1 MKLDLDFVR
10 QQFPAFAEP
19 SLHDSVFVENAG
31 GSYMCTQTI
40 RLLER
45 YYRRCKVQPYHLNP
59 AAQTAGIAMD
69 AGHQALAPYLNVNA
83 NELYFG
89 PSTSQ
94 NTYVL
99 ANSVWGY
106 LQAGDEIIVTNQDH
120 EANSG
125 AWRKLQD
132 RGVVVR
138 EWAVDPHSGSLS
150 LAKLEAM
157 LGDKTKLV
165 IFPHCSNILGE
176 INPVAQICDLAHQV
190 GAKTIVDGVSFA
202 GHGLPDVA
210 ALGADVY
217 LFSLYKVYGPH
228 QGVMVIRSAMAEL
241 LSTQAHYFNGDIRE
255 KRLIPAGPD
264 HAQIA
269 GAKGVSDYFDALY
282 QHHFT
287 ESTNSHEQEN
297 STEPTSSMQQAE
309 AVRNL
314 LHQAEL
320 QTLSKLLDY
329 LKQHPKVRIIGPTD
343 PTNRAPTISI
353 IPVGQTPQALVQSL
367 GEVGILAGAG
377 HFYSTRL
384 LDAMGID
391 LTTGVARFSM
401 VHYNSMSDV
410 DRLIAALDSIL

>member
-10 QQFPAFAEP
+10 QQFPAFSEP
-19 SLHDSVFVENAG
+19 SLHDTVFVENAG

-40 RLLER
+40 SLLER

-59 AAQTAGIAMD
+59 VAQTAGVAMD

-94 NTYVL
+94 NTHVL
-99 ANSVWGY
+99 ANAIWGY
-106 LQAGDEIIVTNQDH
+106 LQANDEIIVTNQDH

-125 AWRKLQD
+125 AWRKLKD

-138 EWAVDPHSGSLS
+138 EWAVDPTTGSLS
-150 LAKLEAM
+150 LAKLEA
-157 LGDKTKLV
+157 LLNDKTKLV

-176 INPVAQICDLAHQV
+176 INPVAQICDLAHQR

-202 GHGLPDVA
+202 GHGLPDVT

-228 QGVMVIRSAMAEL
+228 QGVMVIRSEMAEL
-241 LSTQAHYFNGDIRE
+241 FSSQAHYFNGDIRE
-255 KRLIPAGPD
+255 KRLMPAGPD

-269 GAKGVSDYFDALY
+269 AAKGVSDYFDALY

-287 ESTNSHEQEN
+287 VSKNGME
-297 STEPTSSMQQAE
+297 QAE

-314 LHQAEL
+314 LHQAEQ

-329 LKQHPKVRIIGPTD
+329 LNQHPKVRIVGPTEA
-343 PTNRAPTISI
+343 TNRAPTISI
-353 IPVGQTPQALVQSL
+353 IPSGQTPQSLVQSL

-401 VHYNSMSDV
+401 VHYNSLDDV
-410 DRLIAALDSIL
+410 DRLIKALDSIL